1 MFGTL
6 SSREVSGTGG
16 REDGY
21 SAPGEWVPVPGSEPA
36 SAERGGRSGHRGV
49 GLGSEASRRSGTA
62 SGPPAAESPAPTGGS
77 AWRLSW
83 VLGPTR
89 DNPAVATRPG
99 DQVSGSPRGMFLLS
113 TRCRMQKRPKGVEG
127 AGKLPERAGL
137 GRRLGGPGL
146 PVAEAAGGQGPMCP
160 VGALAGKCLVPI
172 LLGSLPTLT
181 VTMVIMGPG
190 TAAALEHLPR
200 GKASGSS
207 SLTGCASQPLRAG
220 GGVVADAVRGS

>member
-16 REDGY
+16 REDGD
-21 SAPGEWVPVPGSEPA
+21 SASGEWVPVPGSEPA
-36 SAERGGRSGHRGV
+36 SAEAERGGRSGHRGV

-99 DQVSGSPRGMFLLS
+99 DQISGSPRGMFLLS

-127 AGKLPERAGL
+127 AGSYLRERGWGAAWEGL
-137 GRRLGGPGL
+137 D
-146 PVAEAAGGQGPMCP
+146 
-160 VGALAGKCLVPI
+160 
-172 LLGSLPTLT
+172 SL
-181 VTMVIMGPG
+181 
-190 TAAALEHLPR
+190 
-200 GKASGSS
+200 S
-207 SLTGCASQPLRAG
+207 
-220 GGVVADAVRGS
+220 